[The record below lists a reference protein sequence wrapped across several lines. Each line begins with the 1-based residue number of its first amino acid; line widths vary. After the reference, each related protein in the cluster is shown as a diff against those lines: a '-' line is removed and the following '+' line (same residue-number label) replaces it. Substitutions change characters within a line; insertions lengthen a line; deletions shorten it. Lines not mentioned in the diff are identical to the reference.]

1 MSIYPNDR
9 GALRRRYV
17 EAWRRHRQALPLE
30 PVDAQI
36 ADVVECHPE
45 YHELLK
51 SADQAVEQEWTPE
64 SGQTN
69 PFLHMGM
76 HLAVRDQL
84 ATDRP
89 AGIAEV
95 HARLLRRVGDRH
107 RVEHMIMD
115 CLGAAL
121 WHSQRTGLPPDE
133 GAYLEALRR
142 L

>member
-1 MSIYPNDR
+1 MSLYPNDR
-9 GALRRRYV
+9 DALRRRYM
-17 EAWRRHRQALPLE
+17 EAWRRHNQALPLE

-36 ADVVECHPE
+36 ADVVEWHPE
-45 YHELLK
+45 YHALLN
-51 SADQAVEQEWTPE
+51 SAALAVEREWMPE

-76 HLAVRDQL
+76 HLAIRDQV

-89 AGIAEV
+89 AGVAAV
-95 HARLLRRVGDRH
+95 HAGLLRRVGDGH
-107 RVEHMIMD
+107 RVEHMMME

-121 WHSQRTGLPPDE
+121 WQSQRTGLPPDE
-133 GAYLEALRR
+133 DAYLEALRR